1 MNHHGILTA
10 SVMPLVA
17 LDMNHHQPIQEVEPR
32 KYFLFVSLHL
42 PPPITTFVRPSFIP
56 KPYPYPISAFS
67 SLLPLNSAFY
77 ITGQP
82 PDSFSGFAYLNTP
95 ITYCNSTP
103 YTLTLSA
110 RQLPPNSPANQKCEL
125 RAFTSFQGTILEIGG
140 AGAGAGPQNDEF
152 SYDGSWR
159 RFGPVEFSIFR
170 DNGEFNEKDRTW
182 NDTLSLIV
190 QCFGVLGKEV
200 PKEVVVEVDG
210 VVIDKA

>member
-1 MNHHGILTA
+1 
-10 SVMPLVA
+10 MPLVA
-17 LDMNHHQPIQEVEPR
+17 LDMDHHQPIQEVEPR

-42 PPPITTFVRPSFIP
+42 PPPITNLCKARSQKHTSFFP
-56 KPYPYPISAFS
+56 KPYPNPIPAFS
-67 SLLPLNSAFY
+67 SLLPLYSAFY

-140 AGAGAGPQNDEF
+140 AGAGAGAGPQNDEF

-170 DNGEFNEKDRTW
+170 DNGEFNERDRTW

-190 QCFGVLGKEV
+190 QCFGVVGKEV